1 MPDSPPPGEL
11 FHFPSGLPGFE
22 QHHDFILSRRAGL
35 DPLVFLD
42 SRHGQGPGFIAVPV
56 EVFDPQY
63 LVRLDEAAAA
73 ELLLSPGAYTAAGSR
88 FLAFALL
95 TFIPNE
101 PPTANLFAPVVLN
114 PASGTG
120 AQVLQLDSGYPVVH
134 PVREGASCS

>member
-22 QHHDFILSRRAGL
+22 QHHDFIVSHRPGL

-42 SRHGQGPGFIAVPV
+42 SSHGQGPGFIAVPV
-56 EVFDPQY
+56 QVLDPLY
-63 LVRLDEAAAA
+63 SLRLDEAAAA
-73 ELLLSPGAYTAAGSR
+73 ELHLPAGAQAVAGAP

-95 TFIPNE
+95 TFVAGE

-114 PASGTG
+114 PVKGLG
-120 AQVLQLDSGYPVVH
+120 AQVLQIDSGYSVVH

>member
-1 MPDSPPPGEL
+1 MPDSPPRGEL

-56 EVFDPQY
+56 EVLDPHY
-63 LVRLDEAAAA
+63 LLRLDEAAAA
-73 ELLLSPGAYTAAGSR
+73 ELELPAGTHGISGAP

-95 TFIPNE
+95 TFVSAE

-134 PVREGASCS
+134 PVREGASCW